1 MAMNLDSL
9 SPSALNSAYTSGPQS
24 SVLPSASDISN
35 LGNLDFG
42 LTPGT
47 GSTNLDSLDTLGG
60 GSTPTDTS
68 GSAGGILSDIT
79 GLLESPMGELAAYG
93 GLTAYGLSQASAAQ
107 QQNQSYANQIEG
119 ASQPFLTAGQNLL
132 TQAQSG
138 TLPAWA
144 QPIVQFDTTEGQNI
158 INSGQALQTIAQQN
172 FAQYSSGQLKP
183 ADQLQ
188 LQQQV
193 AAQKQQVASQ
203 LAVGGNVDSSV
214 LAAYNQQIDQNATI
228 TQQNILNSYYQ
239 TGDQAYNGWLTSTAQ
254 GAQLMNEG
262 SQFAQ
267 QTFQN
272 MMQDALGLDQV
283 GMSGLTTAI
292 GLEIQSN
299 TQLSQEVSQLMS
311 NMAAAYAYTMSGPG
325 SGGAGGAGGSAGGAA
340 QAGSNL
346 LNSILGG
353 ASKLYNAATGGP
365 TMSASDASQWAS
377 GAITNSALQN
387 SDISDIGS
395 SAFEDALTSSNDSAL
410 SSLLSS
416 EGFSGAGGQ
425 AAGALASGAPLTAI
439 ATPTTG
445 IGEDALN
452 ADLSSSGGSAGS
464 LAGDAGTALSVVGAG
479 LSLVNEIKTYQS
491 GATGTDALSGAET
504 GAAIGSAIL
513 PGVGTVIGGALGAVG
528 GAIAS
533 AFGGGK
539 TDPETLSWNNIAPQL
554 NANPQLASSMTG
566 AQAYQALAGMMD
578 AKNNSPGHST
588 ALEIKFGRMG
598 EGAVVNQ
605 MANWINSAIAKNPSL
620 KTATAAQLYNQ
631 VVAPQLKA
639 MGAYVNP
646 TDIITST
653 GTKAGSA
660 VDGVLTQLINLWQN
674 GQLNAQSQV
683 GVSGQTIGGLPGFA
697 GASSAPSTNLPTT
710 APAPR
715 SGALSAAMSR
725 YL

>member
-1 MAMNLDSL
+1 MAISSLDSL
-9 SPSALNSAYTSGPQS
+9 SPSALNSAYTASGPS
-24 SVLPSASDISN
+24 SVLPSASDISS
-35 LGNLDFG
+35 LGNLDLS
-42 LTPGT
+42 LTPSTGT
-47 GSTNLDSLDTLGG
+47 SSF
-60 GSTPTDTS
+60 DTS
-68 GSAGGILSDIT
+68 GLGSPAASDAGSSSAGGILSDLT

-107 QQNQSYANQIEG
+107 QQNQGYANQILT

-138 TLPAWA
+138 TLPAYA
-144 QPIVQFDTTEGQNI
+144 QATVNFDTTEGQNI
-158 INSGQALQTIAQQN
+158 INSGQALQTIANQN

-183 ADQLQ
+183 ADALQ

-203 LAVGGNVDSSV
+203 LGAGGNVDSSV
-214 LAAYNQQIDQNATI
+214 LAAYNQQIDQNASI

-239 TGDQAYNGWLTSTAQ
+239 TGDSAYNEWLTSTTA

-272 MMQDALGLDQV
+272 MMQDALGLDQI
-283 GMSGLTTAI
+283 GMAGLTSAI

-311 NMAAAYAYTMSGPG
+311 NMAAAYAYTVSGPG
-325 SGGAGGAGGSAGGAA
+325 SGGAGGAAGGAGGAA
-340 QAGSNL
+340 SNL
-346 LNSILGG
+346 LNSIVGG
-353 ASKLYNAATGGP
+353 ASKLYGALTGSGSISANDAA
-365 TMSASDASQWAS
+365 QWAS
-377 GAITNSALQN
+377 GAVTNGALAGSDVSNIGSAL
-387 SDISDIGS
+387 D
-395 SAFEDALTSSNDSAL
+395 LTSSNDAAL
-410 SSLLSS
+410 SDLLSS
-416 EGFSGAGGQ
+416 EGFSAAGGAA
-425 AAGALASGAPLTAI
+425 AAGLPAGMSAAVGAAPTAEELATTQGALTDS
-439 ATPTTG
+439 TT
-445 IGEDALN
+445 I
-452 ADLSSSGGSAGS
+452 SGGGS
-464 LAGDAGTALSVVGAG
+464 SLSGGVSTGLAAVGAG
-479 LSLVNEIKTYQS
+479 LSLANEIKTYQS
-491 GATGTDALSGAET
+491 GATASDAISGAET
-504 GAAIGSAIL
+504 GASIGTAIL
-513 PGVGTVIGGALGAVG
+513 PGVGTAIGAGLGAVG

-578 AKNNSPGHST
+578 AKNNSAGHST
-588 ALEIKFGRMG
+588 NLELKFGRMG

-605 MANWINSAIAKNPSL
+605 MANWINSAVAANPSL
-620 KTATAAQLYNQ
+620 KNASASQLYSQ
-631 VVAPQLKA
+631 VVAPKLKA

-660 VDGVLTQLINLWQN
+660 VDGVLMQLISLWQS
-674 GQLNAQSQV
+674 GQLTSASQV
-683 GVSGQTIGGLPGFA
+683 GISGQTIGGLPSFA
-697 GASSAPSTNLPTT
+697 GASSGAGAGLPTST
-710 APAPR
+710 ATPR
-715 SGALSAAMSR
+715 NTALTAAMSR